1 MLSKFRFT
9 IARRIYAVISLGFL
23 GILGI
28 TWLDSAELASS
39 LKAQRQFELQHLTD
53 LAIAIVA
60 AEDAAG
66 TAAGLP
72 AEEAQKRAHARL
84 AALRYAGNE
93 YFFVADMNGRMVMH
107 PIARELVG
115 TDVTNLKD
123 ADGVR
128 IVSGLIDL
136 VRRDG
141 RGVLAYVWPKP
152 GSDKPQPKI
161 SYAAGYAPW
170 NWIVTTGVYVDDLEA
185 QTWAATR
192 RALLAASVVLL
203 ITLAVSMVA
212 ARRITTPLQR
222 MTATMKSLAAGA
234 LEVAIPGTGR
244 RDEIGEMAGAVAVF
258 KANAIERQRLEAQQ
272 KEAEARAETQRREDM
287 HRLADRFETAVGGII
302 ATVSSAATELE
313 ATATTLTRTADTTQR
328 ISGTVSVAS
337 EEASTN
343 VQAVAAATNEMS
355 SSVGE
360 ISRQVQ
366 ASSRIADEAVRQA
379 EKTDA
384 RVTDLSQAATR
395 IGDVV
400 KLITAIAEQTNLL
413 ALNATIEAARA
424 GEAGKGFAVVAQEV
438 KALAAQTGKAT
449 GDISAQIAGMQA
461 ATADSVTAIKEISGT
476 IGKIAE
482 ISSAIAAAVEEQG
495 AATSEISRNIQHAAT
510 GTTQVAATITEVSR
524 GAEETGAA
532 SGEVLGA
539 AGQLAHECTRLK
551 TEVETFLSTVRAA

>member
-1 MLSKFRFT
+1 MLSKVRFT
-9 IARRIYAVISLGFL
+9 IGRRIYAVIGLGFL

-39 LKAQRQFELQHLTD
+39 LKTQRQYELQHLTD

-60 AEDAAG
+60 GEDAVAK
-66 TAAGLP
+66 AAGLP
-72 AEEAQKRAHARL
+72 PDEAQKRAQARL
-84 AALRYAGNE
+84 AALRYGGNE
-93 YFFVADMNGRMVMH
+93 YFFVADMQGRMVMH

-128 IVSGLIDL
+128 IIGGLIDL

-141 RGVLAYVWPKP
+141 RGVLAYAWPKP
-152 GSDKPQPKI
+152 GADRPQPKI
-161 SYAAGYAPW
+161 SYAAGYGPW
-170 NWIVTTGVYVDDLEA
+170 NWIVATGVYVDDLEA

-192 RALLAASVVLL
+192 RALLAAGVVLL

-212 ARRITTPLQR
+212 ARGITNPLQR
-222 MTATMKSLAAGA
+222 MTSTMKSLAAGS
-234 LEVAIPGTGR
+234 LDVAIPGTGR
-244 RDEIGEMAGAVAVF
+244 RDEIGEMAEAVAVF
-258 KANAIERQRLEAQQ
+258 KANAIERQRLEAEQ
-272 KEAEARAETQRREDM
+272 KEVEARAEAQRREDM

-328 ISGTVSVAS
+328 MSGTVSVAS

-413 ALNATIEAARA
+413 ALNATIEAA
-424 GEAGKGFAVVAQEV
+424 
-438 KALAAQTGKAT
+438 
-449 GDISAQIAGMQA
+449 
-461 ATADSVTAIKEISGT
+461 
-476 IGKIAE
+476 
-482 ISSAIAAAVEEQG
+482 
-495 AATSEISRNIQHAAT
+495 
-510 GTTQVAATITEVSR
+510 
-524 GAEETGAA
+524 
-532 SGEVLGA
+532 
-539 AGQLAHECTRLK
+539 
-551 TEVETFLSTVRAA
+551 